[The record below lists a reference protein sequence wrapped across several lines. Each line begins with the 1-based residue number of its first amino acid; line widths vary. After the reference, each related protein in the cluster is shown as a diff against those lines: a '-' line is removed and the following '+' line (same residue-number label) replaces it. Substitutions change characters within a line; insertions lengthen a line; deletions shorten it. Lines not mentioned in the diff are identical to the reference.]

1 MNSIIY
7 AVQIID
13 EAKIG
18 LHARPVSKITGKLAA
33 FKETTVKA
41 IKLNDNADVTK
52 NITIENGK
60 LTGTDING
68 KLVSGK
74 DLSNE
79 VEGNA
84 KSVLSLLGLGVKHL
98 NKMAFIIING
108 DSEAVKK
115 AIHNVL
121 LEEKLIK

>member
-1 MNSIIY
+1 MNSTIY

-41 IKLNDNADVTK
+41 VKLNDNADVGK
-52 NITIENGK
+52 NITVKDGK
-60 LTGTDING
+60 LTGTDTNG
-68 KLVSGK
+68 KPVSGK
-74 DLSNE
+74 ELSNE

-98 NKMAFIIING
+98 NKMAFIITSD
-108 DSEAVKK
+108 DSETVKK
-115 AIHNVL
+115 AIHDVL